1 MRLDRSISPTMKAL
15 RLHAPGGV
23 DGLVYEEVD
32 TPSPL
37 AGEALVRVHAAAI
50 TRDELNWPV
59 DRLPA
64 IPSYELSGTVAAI
77 GHGVSEVEVGRAVY
91 SLTGFERDG
100 VSAEFAVVP
109 AERLA
114 SKPETLS
121 HVEAA
126 AVPLPALSAMQG
138 LFDHG
143 HLEKDQRVLIHG
155 GGGGV
160 GAYAVQLAHVHG
172 AYVIATASGERVEA
186 ARALGADEVIDH
198 VVEDFSASAPV
209 NLVFDTVGGDR
220 LVHSVSVLEPGGR
233 LVSVAEEPPHDL
245 CAERGVDGNFF
256 IVEPNRNQL
265 EKLAS
270 LADQDQLRVLVDRIY
285 SLAEARKAFER
296 SLDRSGLG
304 KVVLR
309 VIDND

>member
-1 MRLDRSISPTMKAL
+1 MKAI

-23 DGLVYEEVD
+23 DNLVYEDVN
-32 TPSPL
+32 TPALL

-59 DRLPA
+59 ERLPA
-64 IPSYELSGTVAAI
+64 IPSYELSGTVVAI
-77 GHGVSEVEVGRAVY
+77 GERVAEVEVGQAVY
-91 SLTGFERDG
+91 ALTDFARDG
-100 VSAEFAVVP
+100 VAAEFAAVP

-114 SKPETLS
+114 SKPATLS
-121 HVEAA
+121 HVESA

-160 GAYAVQLAHVHG
+160 GAYAVQLAHLHG

-186 ARALGADEVIDH
+186 AQTLGADEVIDH
-198 VVEDFSASAPV
+198 MVADFAAIAPV

-220 LVHSVSVLEPGGR
+220 LLHSFSVLEPGGR
-233 LVSVAEEPPHDL
+233 LVSVAKEPPPAM
-245 CAERGVDGNFF
+245 CAEHGVEGNFF

-265 EKLAS
+265 YGLAR
-270 LADQDQLRVLVDRIY
+270 LADQGQLRVLVDSTY
-285 SLAEARKAFER
+285 SLADAREAFGR

-309 VIDND
+309 VVDD

>member
-1 MRLDRSISPTMKAL
+1 MKAI

-23 DGLVYEEVD
+23 DNLVYEDVN
-32 TPSPL
+32 TPALL

-59 DRLPA
+59 ERLPA
-64 IPSYELSGTVAAI
+64 IPSYELSGTVVAI
-77 GHGVSEVEVGRAVY
+77 GAGVAAVEVGQAVY
-91 SLTGFERDG
+91 ALTGFERDG
-100 VSAEFAVVP
+100 VAAEFVAVP

-114 SKPETLS
+114 SKPATLS
-121 HVEAA
+121 HVESA

-160 GAYAVQLAHVHG
+160 GAYAVQLAHLHG

-186 ARALGADEVIDH
+186 ARTLGADEVIDH
-198 VVEDFSASAPV
+198 TVADFSAIAPV
-209 NLVFDTVGGDR
+209 NLVFDTAGGDR
-220 LVHSVSVLEPGGR
+220 LVRSLSMLEPGGR
-233 LVSVAEEPPHDL
+233 LVSVAEELPHGI
-245 CAERGVDGNFF
+245 CADHGVDCSFF
-256 IVEPNRNQL
+256 IVEPNRTEL
-265 EKLAS
+265 DELAR
-270 LADQDQLRVLVDRIY
+270 LADQGQLRVLVDSIY
-285 SLAEARKAFER
+285 TLTDAREAFER

-309 VIDND
+309 VLDDS

>member
-1 MRLDRSISPTMKAL
+1 MKAV
-15 RLHAPGGV
+15 RLHSPGGV
-23 DGLVYEEVD
+23 DNLVYEDVD
-32 TPSPL
+32 TPAPR

-64 IPSYELSGTVAAI
+64 IPSYEVSGTVAAI
-77 GHGVSEVEVGRAVY
+77 GERVTEFEVGQAVY
-91 SLTGFERDG
+91 ALTGFERDG
-100 VSAEFAVVP
+100 VAAEFAAVP
-109 AERLA
+109 AGRLA
-114 SKPETLS
+114 SKPKTLS
-121 HVEAA
+121 HVESA

-160 GAYAVQLAHVHG
+160 GAYAVQLAHLDG
-172 AYVIATASGERVEA
+172 AQVIATASGERVEA

-198 VVEDFSASAPV
+198 MMTDFSAIGSV
-209 NLVFDTVGGDR
+209 DLVFDTVGGDR
-220 LVHSVSVLEPGGR
+220 LVHSLSVLEPGGR
-233 LVSVAEEPPHDL
+233 LVSVAEEPPHAA
-245 CAERGVDGNFF
+245 CADHGFDCTFF

-265 EKLAS
+265 GELAR
-270 LADQDQLRVLVDRIY
+270 LADQGQLHVLVDKTY
-285 SLAEARKAFER
+285 PLTEAREAFER
-296 SLDRSGLG
+296 SLDRRGLG

-309 VIDND
+309 VVNDT

>member
-1 MRLDRSISPTMKAL
+1 MKAI
-15 RLHAPGGV
+15 RLHRPGGV
-23 DGLVYEEVD
+23 DNLAYEDVD
-32 TPSPL
+32 TPAPR

-77 GHGVSEVEVGRAVY
+77 GEGVVDVEVGRAVY
-91 SLTGFERDG
+91 ALTGFERDG
-100 VSAEFAVVP
+100 VAAEFAAVP
-109 AERLA
+109 AGRLA
-114 SKPETLS
+114 SKPKTLS
-121 HVEAA
+121 HVESA

-160 GAYAVQLAHVHG
+160 GAYAVQLAHLDG
-172 AYVIATASGERVEA
+172 AQVIATASGERVEA

-198 VVEDFSASAPV
+198 MMTDFSAIGSV
-209 NLVFDTVGGDR
+209 DLVFDTVGGDR
-220 LVHSVSVLEPGGR
+220 LVHSLSVLEPGGR
-233 LVSVAEEPPHDL
+233 LVSVAEEPPHAA
-245 CAERGVDGNFF
+245 CADHGVDCTFF

-265 EKLAS
+265 DELAR
-270 LADQDQLRVLVDRIY
+270 LADQNQLQVLVDKTY
-285 SLAEARKAFER
+285 PLTEAREAFER
-296 SLDRSGLG
+296 SLDRRGLG

-309 VIDND
+309 VVNDT

>member
-1 MRLDRSISPTMKAL
+1 MKAV
-15 RLHAPGGV
+15 RLHSPGGV
-23 DGLVYEEVD
+23 DNLVYEDVD
-32 TPSPL
+32 TPAPR

-64 IPSYELSGTVAAI
+64 IPSYEVSGTVAAI
-77 GHGVSEVEVGRAVY
+77 GERVTEFEVGQAVY
-91 SLTGFERDG
+91 ALTGFERDG
-100 VSAEFAVVP
+100 VAAEFAAVP
-109 AERLA
+109 AGRLA
-114 SKPETLS
+114 SKPKTLS
-121 HVEAA
+121 HVESA

-160 GAYAVQLAHVHG
+160 GAYAVQLAHLDG
-172 AYVIATASGERVEA
+172 AQVIATASGERVEA

-198 VVEDFSASAPV
+198 MMTDFSAIGSV
-209 NLVFDTVGGDR
+209 DLVFDTVGGDR
-220 LVHSVSVLEPGGR
+220 LVHSLSVLEPGGR
-233 LVSVAEEPPHDL
+233 LVSVAEEPPHAA
-245 CAERGVDGNFF
+245 CADHGVDCTFF

-265 EKLAS
+265 GELAR
-270 LADQDQLRVLVDRIY
+270 LADQGQLQVLVDKTY
-285 SLAEARKAFER
+285 PLTEAREAFER
-296 SLDRSGLG
+296 SLDRRGLG

-309 VIDND
+309 VVNDT

>member
-1 MRLDRSISPTMKAL
+1 MKAV
-15 RLHAPGGV
+15 RLHSPGGV
-23 DGLVYEEVD
+23 DNLVYEDVD
-32 TPSPL
+32 TPAPR

-64 IPSYELSGTVAAI
+64 IPSYEVSGTVAAI
-77 GHGVSEVEVGRAVY
+77 GERVTEFEVGQAVY
-91 SLTGFERDG
+91 ALTGFERDG
-100 VSAEFAVVP
+100 VAAEFAAVP
-109 AERLA
+109 AGRLA
-114 SKPETLS
+114 SKPKTLS
-121 HVEAA
+121 HVESA

-160 GAYAVQLAHVHG
+160 GAYAVQLAHLDG
-172 AYVIATASGERVEA
+172 AQVIATASGERVEA

-198 VVEDFSASAPV
+198 MMTDFSAIGSV
-209 NLVFDTVGGDR
+209 DLVFDTVGGDR
-220 LVHSVSVLEPGGR
+220 LVHSLSVLEPGGR
-233 LVSVAEEPPHDL
+233 LVSVAEEPPHAA
-245 CAERGVDGNFF
+245 CADHGVDCTFF

-265 EKLAS
+265 GELAR
-270 LADQDQLRVLVDRIY
+270 LADHGQLHVLVDKTY
-285 SLAEARKAFER
+285 PLTEAREAFER
-296 SLDRSGLG
+296 SLDRRGLG

-309 VIDND
+309 VVNDT

>member
-1 MRLDRSISPTMKAL
+1 MKAV
-15 RLHAPGGV
+15 RLHSPGGV
-23 DGLVYEEVD
+23 DNLVYEDVD
-32 TPSPL
+32 TPAPR

-64 IPSYELSGTVAAI
+64 IPSYEVSGTVAAI
-77 GHGVSEVEVGRAVY
+77 GERVTEFEVGHAVY
-91 SLTGFERDG
+91 ALTGFERDG
-100 VSAEFAVVP
+100 VAAEFAAVP
-109 AERLA
+109 AGRLA
-114 SKPETLS
+114 SKPKTLS
-121 HVEAA
+121 HVESA

-160 GAYAVQLAHVHG
+160 GAYAVQLAHLDG
-172 AYVIATASGERVEA
+172 AQVIATASGERVEA

-198 VVEDFSASAPV
+198 MMTDFSAIGSV
-209 NLVFDTVGGDR
+209 DLVFDTVGGDR
-220 LVHSVSVLEPGGR
+220 LVHSLSVLEPGGR
-233 LVSVAEEPPHDL
+233 LVSVAEEPPHAA
-245 CAERGVDGNFF
+245 CADHGVDCTFF

-265 EKLAS
+265 GELAR
-270 LADQDQLRVLVDRIY
+270 LADQGQLHVLVDKTY
-285 SLAEARKAFER
+285 PLTEAREAFER
-296 SLDRSGLG
+296 SLDRRGLG

-309 VIDND
+309 VVNDT